1 MSLIYVLPVALGHLI
16 NSLSEAI
23 AATAHDRISLR
34 VVASCIV
41 SGLVLAFSTALVSTS
56 QVLVVLGRSY
66 KLLAVLVSSC

>member
-34 VVASCIV
+34 VVALYQDWCWR
-41 SGLVLAFSTALVSTS
+41 FR
-56 QVLVVLGRSY
+56 Q
-66 KLLAVLVSSC
+66 LLSPLHRYW